1 MIKKIIRTI
10 LVIICALAGILLIFG
25 LLFKYEMSWKITTVG
40 AEKDPDGR
48 YSAVFQKVGE
58 ADWPFGYSHAKV
70 IVKDGDRI
78 VESFREDIADDGA
91 QFRPANY
98 SVEWMKYG
106 VVITFMG
113 SEQPDREV
121 EVFYDGESSF
131 TGYTDEEIAEILGK
145 RYSVYRVE
153 EVKRDNDG
161 YAITADGISF
171 RADKSLAFHDSYPQ
185 EAFKSATEEV
195 FPEKITRSVDWE
207 VTEGENPSKLV
218 YTPVISMNKPRS
230 NDIDAYCED
239 ICKWLDSCFE
249 RLLYIRGKR
258 MYDAAGF
265 IVAAEGYQNV
275 RFGFNNMLRLERYS
289 EDRDEFYDNL
299 HTCLERYLNDE
310 YWGQEAGTTGY
321 GHGDAS
327 EGTYGIGAGNDYIS
341 ADIENSPL
349 EVTEEAIRQWATYD
363 YSVYYDFP
371 DGREFALVP
380 VDRALGSSFYVL
392 LCYNTKGNPESAELV
407 NADPFNQQG
416 GEAKFITFPDDG
428 TTGFAA
434 LTYAGG
440 SEGLLFETR
449 DGGKSF
455 VEVTLPSPEIEL
467 SNGEKYNPFIMPEE
481 AWEEDGVIYL
491 KISQG
496 PDGDYH
502 NKELDDART
511 VAIYASFDKGET
523 FEFVREEAE

>member
-1 MIKKIIRTI
+1 MGTYLFCWGMDMIKNFFKAV
-10 LVIICALAGILLIFG
+10 LAVICALAGILLIFG

-40 AEKDPDGR
+40 TEKDPDGR

-70 IVKDGDRI
+70 IIKDGDRI

-106 VVITFMG
+106 IVITFMG
-113 SEQPDREV
+113 SEQPNREV

-185 EAFKSATEEV
+185 EAFKAATEEV

-218 YTPVISMNKPRS
+218 YMPVIPMNKPRN
-230 NDIDAYCED
+230 NDIE
-239 ICKWLDSCFE
+239 S
-249 RLLYIRGKR
+249 
-258 MYDAAGF
+258 
-265 IVAAEGYQNV
+265 
-275 RFGFNNMLRLERYS
+275 
-289 EDRDEFYDNL
+289 
-299 HTCLERYLNDE
+299 
-310 YWGQEAGTTGY
+310 
-321 GHGDAS
+321 
-327 EGTYGIGAGNDYIS
+327 
-341 ADIENSPL
+341 SPL
-349 EVTEEAIRQWATYD
+349 EVTEDAIRQWATYD

-434 LTYAGG
+434 LTYSGG

-455 VEVTLPSPEIEL
+455 IEVTLPSPEIEL